1 MDILNQEQ
9 LITTPALPDMEY
21 VVLSLTVES
30 QIDFVVKIEKGDK
43 FTPYTV
49 APEDVAIF
57 TESTGGGAA

>member
-1 MDILNQEQ
+1 
-9 LITTPALPDMEY
+9 MEY